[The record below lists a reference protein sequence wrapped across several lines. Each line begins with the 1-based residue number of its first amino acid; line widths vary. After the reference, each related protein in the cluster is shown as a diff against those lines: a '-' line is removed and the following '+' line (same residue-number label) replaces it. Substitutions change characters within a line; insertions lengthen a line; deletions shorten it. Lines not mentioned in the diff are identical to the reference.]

1 MNMNKIF
8 TIFFLLFF
16 LFFSESLYSQTNIVK
31 EIKSEK
37 QLINGVKVSPIST
50 NLEKAVPKTVVQ
62 TNTDSTIVS
71 PKPPKQ
77 SKPAKVN
84 KYNNNKTKRD
94 EE

>member
-1 MNMNKIF
+1 MNKIF
-8 TIFFLLFF
+8 TIFFLFFF
-16 LFFSESLYSQTNIVK
+16 LFLSESMYSQKNIVK

-37 QLINGVKVSPIST
+37 QLITGVNVSPIST

-62 TNTDSTIVS
+62 NNTNSTIIS
-71 PKPPKQ
+71 PKPSKQ

-84 KYNNNKTKRD
+84 KYNNNKAKRD

>member
-1 MNMNKIF
+1 MNKYFTFF
-8 TIFFLLFF
+8 TILLFF
-16 LFFSESLYSQTNIVK
+16 FISENLYSQTNIVK

-37 QLINGVKVSPIST
+37 QLINGVQLSPNST

-62 TNTDSTIVS
+62 TNTNSTIVS

-77 SKPAKVN
+77 SKPEKVN
-84 KYNNNKTKRD
+84 KYNNNKAKRD

>member
-1 MNMNKIF
+1 MNRIF
-8 TIFFLLFF
+8 TILSLLLF
-16 LFFSESLYSQTNIVK
+16 LFISENLYSQTNTVK

-37 QLINGVKVSPIST
+37 QLINGVKVSPISI

-62 TNTDSTIVS
+62 TNINSTIVS

-84 KYNNNKTKRD
+84 KYNNNKAKRD

>member
-1 MNMNKIF
+1 MNKYFTFF
-8 TIFFLLFF
+8 TILLFF
-16 LFFSESLYSQTNIVK
+16 FISENLYSQTNIVK

-37 QLINGVKVSPIST
+37 QLINGVKISPNST

-62 TNTDSTIVS
+62 TNTNSTIVS

-84 KYNNNKTKRD
+84 KYNNNKAKRD

>member
-1 MNMNKIF
+1 MNKYFTFF
-8 TIFFLLFF
+8 TILLFF
-16 LFFSESLYSQTNIVK
+16 SISENLYSQTNIVK

-37 QLINGVKVSPIST
+37 QLINGVKVSPNST

-62 TNTDSTIVS
+62 TNKNSTIVS

-77 SKPAKVN
+77 SKPGKVN
-84 KYNNNKTKRD
+84 KYNNNKAKRD

>member
-1 MNMNKIF
+1 MNRIF
-8 TIFFLLFF
+8 TILSLLLF
-16 LFFSESLYSQTNIVK
+16 LFISENLYSQKNIVK
-31 EIKSEK
+31 QIKSKK
-37 QLINGVKVSPIST
+37 QLINGVKVSPNST

-62 TNTDSTIVS
+62 TNINSTIVS

-84 KYNNNKTKRD
+84 KYNNNKAKRD

>member
-1 MNMNKIF
+1 MNKYFTFF
-8 TIFFLLFF
+8 TILLFF
-16 LFFSESLYSQTNIVK
+16 FISENLYSQTNIVK

-37 QLINGVKVSPIST
+37 QLINGVKVSPNST

-62 TNTDSTIVS
+62 TNTNSTIVS

-84 KYNNNKTKRD
+84 KYNNNKAKRD

>member
-1 MNMNKIF
+1 MNKYFTFF
-8 TIFFLLFF
+8 TILLFF
-16 LFFSESLYSQTNIVK
+16 FISENLYSQTNIVK

-37 QLINGVKVSPIST
+37 QLINGVNVSPIST

-62 TNTDSTIVS
+62 TNINSTIVS

-84 KYNNNKTKRD
+84 KYNNKKAKRD

>member
-1 MNMNKIF
+1 MNKIF

-16 LFFSESLYSQTNIVK
+16 LFFSENLYSQTNIVK

-37 QLINGVKVSPIST
+37 QLINGVNLSPNLK
-50 NLEKAVPKTVVQ
+50 NLEKAVPKSVIQ
-62 TNTDSTIVS
+62 TNTDSTVVS

-77 SKPAKVN
+77 TKPAKVN
-84 KYNNNKTKRD
+84 KYNNNKAKRD

>member
-1 MNMNKIF
+1 MNKFFTFF
-8 TIFFLLFF
+8 TILLFF
-16 LFFSESLYSQTNIVK
+16 FISENLYSQTNIVK

-84 KYNNNKTKRD
+84 KYNNNKAKRD

>member
-1 MNMNKIF
+1 MNMNRIF

-16 LFFSESLYSQTNIVK
+16 LFLSESLYSQENIVK

-62 TNTDSTIVS
+62 NNTNSTIIS
-71 PKPPKQ
+71 PKPSKQ
-77 SKPAKVN
+77 TKPVKVN
-84 KYNNNKTKRD
+84 KYNNNKEKRD

>member
-1 MNMNKIF
+1 MNRIF
-8 TIFFLLFF
+8 TILSLLLF
-16 LFFSESLYSQTNIVK
+16 LFISENLYSQTNIVK

-50 NLEKAVPKTVVQ
+50 NLEKAVPKTIVQ
-62 TNTDSTIVS
+62 TNTNSTIVS
-71 PKPPKQ
+71 PKLPKQ

-84 KYNNNKTKRD
+84 KYNNNKAKRD

>member
-1 MNMNKIF
+1 MNKIS

-16 LFFSESLYSQTNIVK
+16 LLISESLYSQKNIVK

-37 QLINGVKVSPIST
+37 QLINGVKVSPISI
-50 NLEKAVPKTVVQ
+50 NLVKAVPKTVVQ
-62 TNTDSTIVS
+62 TNIHSTIVN

-84 KYNNNKTKRD
+84 KYNK
-94 EE
+94 

>member
-1 MNMNKIF
+1 MNKIF
-8 TIFFLLFF
+8 TIFFLIFF
-16 LFFSESLYSQTNIVK
+16 LFLSESMYSQKNIVK

-37 QLINGVKVSPIST
+37 QLINGVKVSPVST
-50 NLEKAVPKTVVQ
+50 NLEKAVPKTIVQ
-62 TNTDSTIVS
+62 TNTNSTIVS

-84 KYNNNKTKRD
+84 KYNNNKAKRD